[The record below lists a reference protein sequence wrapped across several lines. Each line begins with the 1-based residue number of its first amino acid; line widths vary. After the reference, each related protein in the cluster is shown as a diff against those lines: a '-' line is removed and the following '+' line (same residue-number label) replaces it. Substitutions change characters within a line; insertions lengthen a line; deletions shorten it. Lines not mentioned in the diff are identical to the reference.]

1 MSFDAVRNYAR
12 HILRPL
18 GLLDEGAPL
27 PARRTPALPPST
39 SAAWHSSTHTFLGAS
54 NRSVP
59 KSWPLER
66 FDDDPAAIV
75 EDRAH
80 DIVYD
85 PQSAEV
91 RAAAGADSPDASF
104 WLYERERKPAGARP
118 EEVPAPWLVAKR
130 YTPSQSGTSA
140 SQQPGVTLLLLPGMG
155 VPKEVS
161 RSSSAAAC
169 IRLPST
175 LRSASRSSSS
185 CCRNSPPLASSST
198 RSGRWTCR

>member
-18 GLLDEGAPL
+18 GLLDEAAPL

-39 SAAWHSSTHTFLGAS
+39 SAAWQSSTHAFLGAS

-85 PQSAEV
+85 PQSAEL

-140 SQQPGVTLLLLPGMG
+140 AQQPGVTLLLLPGMG

-161 RSSSAAAC
+161 RN
-169 IRLPST
+169 
-175 LRSASRSSSS
+175 RSARAYIRSHRRRSANRSSSS
-185 CCRNSPPLASSST
+185 CCRNSPPRASSLT